1 MQPNQPTDN
10 RTLSVPQRS
19 GSTPPDREAAA
30 RLMREQ
36 IDRIYEQPV
45 TAATPANQPPAATTV
60 PESYERTHDDATAY
74 HATDPRALQRY
85 HSAWQQYYQQYYER
99 YYLQQLHRHRTRTT
113 PQQSVP
119 PSDDLPLEDSTPE
132 IGAAEDSIVKDKA
145 VRDIKTEVL
154 DKVRLQTRKVRSSRH
169 FVPILAAIIV
179 MVAFVGLQYNR
190 VFVAQVKA
198 YVSPGAI
205 SPQNIILD
213 PTASV
218 AVGPEPKLI
227 IPKINVEAPVV
238 YGINSLA
245 EATVQNALKDGVVH
259 YPVPGAS
266 SLPGEKGNNVIIG
279 HSSNDVFDDGK
290 YKFVFVQLDKLEPG
304 DTFYLHY
311 GGLRYTYS
319 VTKKEVILPTEINKL
334 ILPADRPVATLIT
347 CTPIGTA
354 EKRLVVYADQISPDP
369 DTAAASTQTA
379 AGDEESA
386 LPGYSP
392 TFLDRLFGR

>member
-19 GSTPPDREAAA
+19 GSTTPDREAAA

-36 IDRIYEQPV
+36 IDRIYEQPA
-45 TAATPANQPPAATTV
+45 TTATPAAQPPATTTV
-60 PESYERTHDDATAY
+60 PDAYERTHDDATAY
-74 HATDPRALQRY
+74 HATDPHALQRY

-113 PQQSVP
+113 PQQAVP

-145 VRDIKTEVL
+145 VRDIKTELL

-169 FVPILAAIIV
+169 FIPILAAVVVMIV
-179 MVAFVGLQYNR
+179 FVGLQYNR

-213 PTASV
+213 PTTSV

-334 ILPADRPVATLIT
+334 ILPTDRPVATLIT

-379 AGDEESA
+379 ASDEESA
-386 LPGYSP
+386 LPGYAP